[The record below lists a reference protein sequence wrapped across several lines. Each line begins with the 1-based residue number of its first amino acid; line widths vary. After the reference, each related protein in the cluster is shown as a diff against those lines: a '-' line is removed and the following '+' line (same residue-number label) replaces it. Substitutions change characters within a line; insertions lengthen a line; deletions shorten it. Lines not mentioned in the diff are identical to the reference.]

1 MNVSLLD
8 IFLGVVI
15 LFFGFIGFKKGFAK
29 QLSTFLTFLLTVL
42 LIYYVYPIFLEFLA
56 NTFPALDKNA
66 TLGIGI
72 ITLILLSI
80 GLFVIINQI
89 LSTGIASN
97 ISENTNKWV
106 GSLFGMLRGLLLLI
120 IILSVAIQINE
131 KNVGKWI
138 EDKSISGKWFIKN
151 FYKEIIHHIDKD
163 NIEDKIKNLNER
175 VEWPDPVEIINQ

>member
-1 MNVSLLD
+1 MNINILD
-8 IFLGVVI
+8 ILLSVVI

-42 LIYYVYPIFLEFLA
+42 LIYYVYQFFLEFLA

-66 TLGIGI
+66 TLGIGV

-97 ISENTNKWV
+97 LSENTNKWL
-106 GSLFGMLRGLLLLI
+106 GSLFGMFRGILLLI
-120 IILSVAIQINE
+120 IIITIAIHVNE
-131 KNVGKWI
+131 KSVGKWL
-138 EDKSISGKWFIKN
+138 ESKSIAGKWFSKS
-151 FYKEIIHHIDKD
+151 FYKEIKKHIDKD
-163 NIEDKIKNLNER
+163 NIEEKIKNLNER

>member
-1 MNVSLLD
+1 MNINILD
-8 IFLGVVI
+8 ILLSVVI

-66 TLGIGI
+66 TLGIGV

-97 ISENTNKWV
+97 LSENTNKWL
-106 GSLFGMLRGLLLLI
+106 GSLFGMFRGILLLI
-120 IILSVAIQINE
+120 IIITIAIHVNE
-131 KNVGKWI
+131 KSVGKWL
-138 EDKSISGKWFIKN
+138 ESKSIAGKWFSKS
-151 FYKEIIHHIDKD
+151 FYKEIKKHIDKD
-163 NIEDKIKNLNER
+163 NIEEKIKNLNER

>member
-1 MNVSLLD
+1 MNINILD
-8 IFLGVVI
+8 ILLSVVI

-29 QLSTFLTFLLTVL
+29 QLSTFSNFFINCFVNLLC
-42 LIYYVYPIFLEFLA
+42 ISNFLEFLA

-66 TLGIGI
+66 TLGIGV

-97 ISENTNKWV
+97 LSENTNKWL
-106 GSLFGMLRGLLLLI
+106 GSLFGMFRGILLLI
-120 IILSVAIQINE
+120 IIITIAIHVNE
-131 KNVGKWI
+131 KSVGKWL
-138 EDKSISGKWFIKN
+138 ESKSISGKWFSKS
-151 FYKEIIHHIDKD
+151 FYKEIKKHIDKD
-163 NIEDKIKNLNER
+163 NIEEKIKNLNER

>member
-8 IFLGVVI
+8 IFLGILI
-15 LFFGFIGFKKGFAK
+15 LFFGFIGFKKRFCKAAFNI
-29 QLSTFLTFLLTVL
+29 SYFLLTVL

-97 ISENTNKWV
+97 ISENTNKWF

-138 EDKSISGKWFIKN
+138 EDKSISGKWFIKIFIKKLN
-151 FYKEIIHHIDKD
+151 II
-163 NIEDKIKNLNER
+163 
-175 VEWPDPVEIINQ
+175 